1 MSKITVLGSYNQ
13 DLTMYTN
20 RFPRPKETLKNG
32 EFFMSPGGKGANQAH
47 AAAQL
52 GGDVTLIVKV
62 GADAFGQ
69 VAKEHFRDSGISV
82 EGILTD
88 LEQPTGCA
96 MILVERDSG
105 ENSIIVSSGANNSIL
120 KPEIDHYT
128 SIIQSGDIILF
139 QFENPLSIVEYTI
152 NLARKG
158 KTLVCLNP
166 APMITPFP
174 LDLLPLI
181 DILILNEVEV
191 EDLVG
196 HTVHNLEDAKKYA
209 RDLVSLGVPLVI
221 ITLGS
226 QGVVAVTPH
235 QNLFQPAFDVKVV
248 DTTGAGDAFVGGF
261 AVAYAETYDLMFA
274 LRFASATAALN
285 ITKKGA
291 ACANPSRQAVLKFLK
306 DH

>member
-13 DLTMYTN
+13 DLTMYTA

-52 GGDVTLIVKV
+52 GGEVTLIAKV

-69 VAKEHFRDSGISV
+69 VAKQHFQDAGISTK
-82 EGILTD
+82 GILTD
-88 LEQPTGCA
+88 LERPTGCA

-120 KPEIDHYT
+120 EAEIDRFT

-139 QFENPLSIVEYTI
+139 QFENSLSIVEYTI

-158 KTLVCLNP
+158 QALVCLNP

-174 LDLLPLI
+174 MELLPLI
-181 DILILNEVEV
+181 DILILNEVEA

-196 HTVHNLEDAKKYA
+196 HAVHNPEDAKMYA
-209 RDLVSLGVPLVI
+209 HDLVSLGAQIVI

-226 QGVVAVTPH
+226 NGVVAVSEN
-235 QNLFQPAFDVKVV
+235 QCLFEPAFKVKVV

-261 AVAYAETYDLMFA
+261 AVAYSETHELTFA

-285 ITKKGA
+285 ITQKGA
-291 ACANPSRQAVLKFLK
+291 ARANPSRQDVLKFLE